1 MVFRENV
8 SYDVYGTFCVESKQN
23 SKYEMGTCYSI
34 NTSMKKIKKQRAEQ
48 FYKNNLI
55 VLKFRAT
62 TDHLCH
68 GLLNTQGTNK
78 MV

>member
-1 MVFRENV
+1 
-8 SYDVYGTFCVESKQN
+8 
-23 SKYEMGTCYSI
+23 
-34 NTSMKKIKKQRAEQ
+34 MKKKKKQRAEQ

-62 TDHLCH
+62 TGHLCH
-68 GLLNTQGTNK
+68 GLNTQGTNK

>member
-34 NTSMKKIKKQRAEQ
+34 NTSMKKKQKTEGRT
-48 FYKNNLI
+48 
-55 VLKFRAT
+55 VLKEQ
-62 TDHLCH
+62 
-68 GLLNTQGTNK
+68 LNCVK
-78 MV
+78 V